1 MTENLRR
8 RTSKWDVVV
17 EPQVPV
23 KQIDAPLKVDE
34 SGEDSMLNSDWNS
47 SKWDSNTSSLPSEM
61 KDDPTIMSNESSDTG
76 KLTELLQRENDNARL
91 PKAHSPNPDF
101 PKPPDMD
108 AGDGDY
114 LKYSHKEPLFDHTA
128 GKDDFSKTRD
138 KWNKSPE
145 QNHVTCLSPSRN
157 TWRQRSVAI
166 SPKRSWSRSRR
177 YLFGNSAKYLSPLVK
192 PTCWHC

>member
-47 SKWDSNTSSLPSEM
+47 SKWDSNTFSLPSEM
-61 KDDPTIMSNESSDTG
+61 KDDPTMMSNESSDTG
-76 KLTELLQRENDNARL
+76 KLTERLQWENDNARL
-91 PKAHSPNPDF
+91 PEAHSPNLDF
-101 PKPPDMD
+101 PKASDMD
-108 AGDGDY
+108 AGDRDY
-114 LKYSHKEPLFDHTA
+114 LKYSHREPLSDHTT
-128 GKDDFSKTRD
+128 GKDDSSRTRD
-138 KWNKSPE
+138 RWNKSLE
-145 QNHVTCLSPSRN
+145 QNYVTGPSPSHN
-157 TWRQRSVAI
+157 AWRQWSPAS
-166 SPKRSWSRSRR
+166 SPKRSWSRSHR
-177 YLFGNSAKYLSPLVK
+177 YLFGNSAKYLNRLVK